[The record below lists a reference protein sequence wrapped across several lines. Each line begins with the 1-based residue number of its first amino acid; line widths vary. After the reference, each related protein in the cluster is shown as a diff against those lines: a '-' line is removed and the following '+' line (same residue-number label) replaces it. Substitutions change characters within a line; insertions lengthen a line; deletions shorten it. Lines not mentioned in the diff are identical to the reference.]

1 MVNLTPVK
9 TTKDLKHFVLRYAGS
24 YRWRRRSDGTPV
36 REDAD
41 ISGYQVRILEQ
52 HDWDRA
58 ADILPM
64 PEW

>member
-1 MVNLTPVK
+1 MREFTPVK
-9 TTKDLKHFVLRYAGS
+9 TTKDLKHFVRHCVRW
-24 YRWRRRSDGTPV
+24 YRRRWRSDGTPV

-41 ISGYQVRILEQ
+41 PLGYQVRILEQ

-58 ADILPM
+58 ADIVAV